1 MSKAKDK
8 RINEVIK
15 KASELFIEK
24 SIEEVTVVDIANSLN
39 IGEASIYRYFGKKE
53 NLVYKVAI
61 YLWNEVKAK
70 YFDYQLIYK
79 ESKGLEQ
86 VKQFFNCFIDIY
98 SNNQSFFMF
107 INDFDNYIIDKNIA
121 MDDINEYEKE
131 LLTIKDIFD
140 NIWDIGVN
148 DKSIKANINKDEIY
162 FTYTH
167 ALLSTCA
174 KLSKRA
180 ILHSDSLVSSI
191 KQITLLIDVFIDY
204 IKGGN

>member
-8 RINEVIK
+8 RITDVIN
-15 KASELFIEK
+15 KASDLFIEK
-24 SIEEVTVVDIANSLN
+24 SIDEVTIVDIANSLN

-61 YLWNEVKAK
+61 CLWNEIKDK
-70 YFDYQLIYK
+70 YFDYQLIY
-79 ESKGLEQ
+79 ERSSGLEQ

-98 SNNQSFFMF
+98 TNNQSFFTF
-107 INDFDNYIIDKNIA
+107 INDFDNYIIDKNIS

-131 LLTIKDIFD
+131 LLSIKEIFD
-140 NIWDIGVN
+140 KIWKIGIDDRSIRLDIN
-148 DKSIKANINKDEIY
+148 RDEIY

-167 ALLSTCA
+167 ALLSMCS

-180 ILHSDSLVSSI
+180 ILHSDELVASV
-191 KQITLLIDVFIDY
+191 KQITLLIDVFMNY
-204 IKGGN
+204 LKGGN

>member
-1 MSKAKDK
+1 MSKAKEN
-8 RINEVIK
+8 RINAVIK

-24 SIEEVTVVDIANSLN
+24 SIEEVRVVDIANSLN

-61 YLWNEVKAK
+61 YLWNEVKTK

-79 ESKGLEQ
+79 ESSGLEQ

-98 SNNQSFFMF
+98 SNNQSFFIF
-107 INDFDNYIIDKNIA
+107 INDFDNHIIDKNIA

-140 NIWDIGVN
+140 NIWNIGVN
-148 DKSIKANINKDEIY
+148 DKSIKANINKEEIY

-167 ALLSTCA
+167 ALLSICS

-204 IKGGN
+204 IKGGK

>member
-1 MSKAKDK
+1 MSKAKEN
-8 RINEVIK
+8 RINAVIK

-24 SIEEVTVVDIANSLN
+24 SIEEVRVVDIADSLN

-61 YLWNEVKAK
+61 YLWNEVKTK
-70 YFDYQLIYK
+70 YFDYQFIYK
-79 ESKGLEQ
+79 ESSGLEQ

-98 SNNQSFFMF
+98 SNNQSFFIF
-107 INDFDNYIIDKNIA
+107 INDFDNYIIDKNIS

-140 NIWDIGVN
+140 NIWNIGVN

-167 ALLSTCA
+167 ALLSTCS